1 MFENLL
7 SKFVLKIMNVVW
19 CDYSNQFNLSNVV
32 ELSVSFIRTD
42 GVEVQIVK
50 GRFSHEMS
58 TFSKKSSNLVISRC
72 CFAENGKEMY
82 QNL

>member
-1 MFENLL
+1 
-7 SKFVLKIMNVVW
+7 MNVVW
-19 CDYSNQFNLSNVV
+19 CDYSNQFNLYNLYNLV
-32 ELSVSFIRTD
+32 ELSMSFIRTD
-42 GVEVQIVK
+42 GVQVQIEK

-58 TFSKKSSNLVISRC
+58 TFSKKSSNLVIPRC